1 MNFYLEVA
9 IKLCIG
15 LFSLVLAINV
25 SGKGNLAPN
34 AAIDQV
40 QNFVLGGIVGGMI
53 YNSSITIL
61 QYTIVLLIWLVIVL
75 SLRWLRTNNMVAKR
89 LIDGKPIIIIDKG
102 KLLVDNCRSAGLS
115 AYDITLHLRRS
126 GVSYIS
132 DVKRAI
138 LEQNGQFI
146 IVQNGEENVRFPLI
160 TDGQVQTNILD
171 ALDLEENWLEKELQR
186 QGYESVSEVYLGE
199 YNSGNLIITP
209 YAEKD
214 Q

>member
-9 IKLCIG
+9 VKLCIG

-89 LIDGKPIIIIDKG
+89 LIDGKPIIIIDRG

-126 GVSYIS
+126 GISYIS

-146 IVQNGEENVRFPLI
+146 IVQNGEEHVRFPLI
-160 TDGQVQTNILD
+160 TDGQVQTNILEV
-171 ALDLEENWLEKELQR
+171 LDLEENWLESELKR
-186 QGYESVSEVYLGE
+186 QGYESASEVYLAE

-209 YAEKD
+209 YLERN

>member
-25 SGKGNLAPN
+25 SGKGNLAPT

-61 QYTIVLLIWLVIVL
+61 QFTLVLLIWLIIVMVL
-75 SLRWLRTNNMVAKR
+75 KWLRTNNMLVKQ
-89 LIDGKPIIIIDKG
+89 LIDGRPVIVIDKG
-102 KLLVDNCRSAGLS
+102 KLLIDNCRSMGLT
-115 AYDITLHLRRS
+115 AYDVSLKLRQA
-126 GVSYIS
+126 GVNYIS

-138 LEQNGQFI
+138 LEQNGQLI
-146 IVQNGEENVRFPLI
+146 IVKKGEENVRFPLI
-160 TDGQVQTNILD
+160 TDGQVQTNILET
-171 ALDLEENWLEKELQR
+171 LDLEENWLERELEH
-186 QGYESVSEVYLGE
+186 QGYKSASEVYLGE
-199 YNSGNLIITP
+199 YNSGDLIITP

>member
-25 SGKGNLAPN
+25 SGKGNLAPT

-61 QYTIVLLIWLVIVL
+61 QFTLVLLIWLIIVMVL
-75 SLRWLRTNNMVAKR
+75 KWLRTNNMLVKQ
-89 LIDGKPIIIIDKG
+89 LIDGRPVIVIDKG
-102 KLLVDNCRSAGLS
+102 KLLVDNCRSMGLT
-115 AYDITLHLRRS
+115 AYD
-126 GVSYIS
+126 VSL
-132 DVKRAI
+132 K
-138 LEQNGQFI
+138 LI
-146 IVQNGEENVRFPLI
+146 IVKKGEENVRFPLI
-160 TDGQVQTNILD
+160 TDGQVQTNILET
-171 ALDLEENWLEKELQR
+171 LDLEENWLERELEH
-186 QGYESVSEVYLGE
+186 QGYKSASEVYLGE
-199 YNSGNLIITP
+199 YNSGDLIITP

>member
-160 TDGQVQTNILD
+160 TDGQVQTNILE
-171 ALDLEENWLEKELQR
+171 AMDLEENWLERELER
-186 QGYESVSEVYLGE
+186 QGYESASEVYLAE
-199 YNSGNLIITP
+199 YSSGNLIITP

>member
-1 MNFYLEVA
+1 MSFYLEVA

-40 QNFVLGGIVGGMI
+40 QNFILGGIVGGMI

-89 LIDGKPIIIIDKG
+89 LIDGKPVIIIDKG

-115 AYDITLHLRRS
+115 AYDIALHLRRS
-126 GVSYIS
+126 GVRYIS

-138 LEQNGQFI
+138 LEQNGQII

-160 TDGQVQTNILD
+160 TDGQVQTNILET
-171 ALDLEENWLEKELQR
+171 LDLEENWLERELEH
-186 QGYESVSEVYLGE
+186 QGYKSASEVYLGE
-199 YNSGNLIITP
+199 YNSGKLIITP